1 MKKLLARHKDFWNS
15 QHRSSLYLGV
25 FLLALSF
32 TVQVGAGHY
41 SVKKAAL
48 SGFTGDIFLD
58 NLPTF
63 DLDFV
68 VVQGAIYFWLFS
80 MMLLV
85 ARPRYLLFA
94 LKAIALFIICR
105 AFFISLTHMG
115 IYPDRAVFDGNGL
128 LNHVYS
134 RLISGGEFF
143 FSGHTGAPFLL
154 ALIFWSDELWRR
166 FFLVAT
172 VLFGASVLL
181 AHVHY
186 SIDVFAA
193 PFIAYGIF
201 RIAVEIFRSDYLLLV
216 NARETSL

>member
-1 MKKLLARHKDFWNS
+1 
-15 QHRSSLYLGV
+15 
-25 FLLALSF
+25 
-32 TVQVGAGHY
+32 
-41 SVKKAAL
+41 
-48 SGFTGDIFLD
+48 
-58 NLPTF
+58 
-63 DLDFV
+63 
-68 VVQGAIYFWLFS
+68 